1 MLPSATTTPEDSPLA
16 ASRCRTVLVEGVG
29 ELQVPRHITRTR
41 ASKASWGWQ
50 VRFSKP
56 SKYFPDPRN
65 LPPDQ
70 AAKASLEAAKAY
82 LVSIWEPTPHV
93 RVRTGAGYG
102 GNPIAGVR
110 LHTVKPRPDSK
121 HYSVVSAFHPAKRGV
136 AKQFWI
142 GSEAKYTE
150 ARRKEAE
157 KKAIEQRRKWLAE
170 IGLNMDGA
178 AGRAG
183 QARSKKT

>member
-1 MLPSATTTPEDSPLA
+1 MLPTPTSNPEDGPLA
-16 ASRCRTVLVEGVG
+16 ASRCRTILVEGVG
-29 ELQVPRHITRTR
+29 ELQVPRHITRAT

-56 SKYFPDPRN
+56 SKYFPDPRD

-82 LVSIWEPTPHV
+82 LVSIWQPNPHV

-121 HYSVVSAFHPAKRGV
+121 HYWVVSAFHPAKLGV

-142 GSEAKYTE
+142 GSDAKYTE

-157 KKAIEQRRKWLAE
+157 MKAITQHRKWLAE
-170 IGLNMDGA
+170 IGLDMDGTSR
-178 AGRAG
+178 RANQVRG
-183 QARSKKT
+183 KKA